1 MEKFLQRKDR
11 FEFFESFENPLLN
24 MTIRFECPNFMDFC
38 KKKNIPAFQFFLFC
52 ISETIKKIDNFQYRT
67 LGSEVIKVDKFL
79 LSYTVLNQEGLFN
92 YTDFEAPSSFQ
103 DFLKTSLDAKAI
115 SETTTELIN
124 TGHDASLKE
133 LKNFTF
139 VTSLPWLDFT
149 SIEHPIYKFKS
160 ADIPAIAWGK
170 FSILNKEVLQMP
182 LSIQA
187 HHGFVDGV
195 HIYEFTKQLTLEVK
209 DLMKKL

>member
-1 MEKFLQRKDR
+1 MRVNMEKFLQRKDR

-133 LKNFTF
+133 LKNQSTNLNLLIFLLLHGEN
-139 VTSLPWLDFT
+139 SL
-149 SIEHPIYKFKS
+149 
-160 ADIPAIAWGK
+160 
-170 FSILNKEVLQMP
+170 FSIRKSCKCHSLFKLIMVL
-182 LSIQA
+182 
-187 HHGFVDGV
+187 
-195 HIYEFTKQLTLEVK
+195 
-209 DLMKKL
+209 